1 MAEIK
6 ITGDSS
12 LAVVFGNTI
21 CEDIAKQIRALD
33 EAIRKENIPGILETV
48 PTYCTLMVHY
58 DPEILPYRKAR
69 SFLEKVMARSS
80 DACQERDWIIEIPVC
95 YGGAFGEDLAYV
107 AAFHDMTEKQVI
119 DMHTRQEYRIYMLG
133 FTPGFAYMG
142 GMDEAIATPRLKTPR
157 IKIPAGSVGIAGS
170 QTGIYPLDSPGGWQ
184 LIGRTPVKL
193 YDPRRVQPILLEA
206 GMKVKFVPISEAEY
220 KRIEALAEEGQY
232 QCPVYRKEEQ
242 NVDSHS

>member
-12 LAVVFGNTI
+12 LAIVFGNSI
-21 CEDIAKQIRALD
+21 HEEISRQIRAID
-33 EAIRKENIPGILETV
+33 QSIHNARNPGILETV

-58 DPEILPYRKAR
+58 DPEILPYRDAKA
-69 SFLEKVMARSS
+69 FLEKILSQGA
-80 DACQERDWIIEIPVC
+80 DAYQEQDMIIEIPVC
-95 YGGAFGEDLAYV
+95 YGGTFGEDLSYV
-107 AAFHDMTEKQVI
+107 AAYHNMTEQQVI
-119 DMHTRQEYRIYMLG
+119 DIHTQQEYRIYMLG

-193 YDPRRVQPILLEA
+193 YDPRREHPILLEA
-206 GMKVKFVPISEAEY
+206 GMQVKFVPISEPEY
-220 KRIEALAEEGQY
+220 HRIAALAEGGRY
-232 QCPVYRKEEQ
+232 TCPVYRKDGE